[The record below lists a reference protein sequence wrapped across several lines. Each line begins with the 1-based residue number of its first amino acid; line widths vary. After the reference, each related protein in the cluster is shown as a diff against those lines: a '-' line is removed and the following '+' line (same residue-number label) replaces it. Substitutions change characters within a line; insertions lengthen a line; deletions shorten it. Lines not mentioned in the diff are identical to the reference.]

1 MYLLKCLRSYQ
12 YLVIQIVVTCAKDG
26 VVPPLLSFVFEINVQ
41 FIPDCVLIVQITYT
55 VLK

>member
-12 YLVIQIVVTCAKDG
+12 YLVIQIVVTCAKEG
-26 VVPPLLSFVFEINVQ
+26 VASPLLNFIFEINVQ
-41 FIPDCVLIVQITYT
+41 FIPDCVLIVQISYA